1 MTSIAAAIFMF
12 LICIIIT
19 NILIGLTVNKADY
32 FMEKADMIRL
42 EKTALECQRW
52 SKMEL
57 LNDCYCLNNS
67 WIGKH
72 KHIKIMVQKRLE
84 SQENI
89 FSGLKD
95 YISKVFMEAQGFNA
109 VEGMGF
115 SSGLVTTTISS
126 QVGHEHFQRNDE
138 KTLSIPAWVYIKAK
152 RILVKLE
159 KLEEEK
165 DKIENLKSMHEKLDD
180 VHIKLDNVHEKL
192 DDVIDRNKVLMTFI
206 IEQQKEMKALRK
218 LNELAIKSNMKSILP
233 KRSTKRKRP

>member
-1 MTSIAAAIFMF
+1 MLKALFQFSDQLQNVPPYWTSIAAALFIF
-12 LICIIIT
+12 LICIVIT
-19 NILIGLTVNKADY
+19 NILIGLTVNKTEY

-57 LNDCYCLNNS
+57 MNFYS
-67 WIGKH
+67 KRWIGKH

-84 SQENI
+84 SHENV
-89 FSGLKD
+89 FSGLND

-115 SSGLVTTTISS
+115 SSGLITITISS
-126 QVGHEHFQRNDE
+126 QVGHEHFLRRNQ
-138 KTLSIPAWVYIKAK
+138 KPLSIPAWIYIEAK

-159 KLEEEK
+159 KEK
-165 DKIENLKSMHEKLDD
+165 DKSENLKSMHEKLD
-180 VHIKLDNVHEKL
+180 V
-192 DDVIDRNKVLMTFI
+192 VIDHNKELKTFI
-206 IEQQKEMKALRK
+206 IEQQKEMKLLRK
-218 LNELAIKSNMKSILP
+218 MNELAIKQNVKSFLS